1 MNLYDRHL
9 AGRLLRAIAQAVIT
23 FVGLFILVDLLSL
36 RLERINRYE
45 TPLLQAV
52 EYYLYMVPGIL
63 FEYHILAVSILVGGL
78 MVLGR
83 TAQNNEVTSLL
94 AAGVSLRR
102 IAAAPLFI
110 GILFALFALLFNE
123 FVGVRLTALQ
133 DEVAKRYLER
143 AEGETYQTVSWP
155 HLTDGW
161 ACHVLSF
168 NPKALTGQD
177 VFLHRNTADTLEE
190 IRARRIYWDPD
201 QNTWM
206 LEDGRWFST
215 NMQDAWR
222 QKVTRITSAPAPFTA
237 PPSQLFALDQNPG
250 TRSILELHAALE
262 QAEAFGTPTARGWLA
277 YHRKLAQPVL
287 CAIMMLLAIPFAMR
301 FRRGGALAGFGIS
314 ITIALAYMLVFYGG
328 TGLAYVHIIPPV
340 VGAWAANVI
349 FGVGGW
355 WLFLRT
361 PT

>member
-9 AGRLLRAIAQAVIT
+9 AGRLLRAIAQTVVT
-23 FVGLFILVDLLSL
+23 LVGLFILIDLLSL
-36 RLERINRYE
+36 RLERMDRYE

-52 EYYLYMVPGIL
+52 QYYVFMIPEIL

-78 MVLGR
+78 MVLGKI
-83 TAQNNEVTSLL
+83 AQNNEATSLL

-102 IAAAPLFI
+102 IAAVPLVI
-110 GILFALFALLFNE
+110 GALIGLFAFTFNE
-123 FVGVRLTALQ
+123 FAGVRLTALQ
-133 DEVAKRYLER
+133 DEVGKRYLER

-161 ACHVLSF
+161 SCHVLSF
-168 NPKALTGQD
+168 NPKALSGQD

-190 IRARRIYWDPD
+190 IRARRIYWDVER
-201 QNTWM
+201 NTWM

-215 NMQDAWR
+215 NTGDAWR

-250 TRSILELHAALE
+250 TRSIVELRAALE

-277 YHRKLAQPVL
+277 FHRKLAQPVL

-314 ITIALAYMLVFYGG
+314 ITIALAYMLVFYAGN
-328 TGLAYVHIIPPV
+328 GLAYIYIIPPAL
-340 VGAWAANVI
+340 GAWAANVI